1 MGFIKVETVLDGD
14 KRFAFE
20 IESAGIYKV
29 SCLSRTPIETL
40 DKIYQIC
47 IVRDMVIIRTE
58 DRDFRNGRLFASWQK
73 DNRMENNILAYDWQG
88 TKLWNIGEIVGDIK
102 EAFLGFYAISHKQ
115 VAEEFGIELPDDAG
129 QLLRCHASCCAFI
142 IDASNQSLIHKY
154 SGKF

>member
-1 MGFIKVETVLDGD
+1 MGFIKVETMLDGD

-20 IESAGIYKV
+20 IESAGIYQV
-29 SCLSRTPIETL
+29 NCLSRTPIETL

-102 EAFLGFYAISHKQ
+102 EAFLGFSAISHKQ
-115 VAEEFGIELPDDAG
+115 VAEEFGIELPDGAG
-129 QLLRCHASCCAFI
+129 QLLRCHAGCRAFI
-142 IDASNQSLIHKY
+142 IDATNKSLIYKY